1 MDLEQATRGELVEL
15 VLQQQ
20 QTIAEQQRTIAQ
32 LQTVIAKLE
41 ARIVELETRLGRSGG
56 TGMPGLKPKAK
67 EAAPPKPRKPR
78 AEGFGRKRGSPTM
91 MVTHAVDRCETCAI
105 ALVGGSVKRT
115 REVIELAPSPVQI
128 IQHVYLERRCPV
140 CGKRWVPKP
149 ELADQ
154 VLGQGRFG
162 IELLCLIATLREE
175 GRLPIR
181 VIQWYL
187 ETIHQL
193 KVSVGAIVAA
203 CHTVARLGHEAV
215 EEIRAQMR
223 ASPVVHADETGWR
236 ENGHNG
242 YVWTWSTPT
251 ERYFTYGTRAKGM
264 VDEALG
270 AEFRGVLASD
280 FYAAYH
286 HYEGWKQR
294 CWAHLLLDIHELRT
308 LYPGDASVQR
318 WAEALHELFRDA
330 RAVTHPE
337 REARRA
343 ARWPLEERAQAI
355 CAPYAEAPEAAQ
367 RRLSARIVRHL
378 KELFVFVSE
387 PEVPATNNAA
397 ERSLRHLVT
406 SRKISGGTRS
416 AAGTETKMI
425 LSSLFGTWRARGLNP
440 LAACRRLLLSPQG

>member
-1 MDLEQATRGELVEL
+1 MDLEQASREDLLEV

-20 QTIAEQQRTIAQ
+20 ETIAQ
-32 LQTVIAKLE
+32 LQAVIAKLE
-41 ARIVELETRLGRSGG
+41 ARIAELEARLGRSGG
-56 TGMPGLKPKAK
+56 KGMPGLKPKAK
-67 EAAPPKPRKPR
+67 DAMPPKPRKPR
-78 AEGFGRKRGSPTM
+78 TEGFGRERGTPTM
-91 MVTHAVDRCETCAI
+91 IVTHAVDRCEACAI

-128 IQHVYLERRCPV
+128 IQHQYLERRCPL

-162 IELLCLIATLREE
+162 IELLCRIATLREE

-193 KVSVGAIVAA
+193 EVSVGAIVGA
-203 CHTVARLGHEAV
+203 CHTVARVGRAAL
-215 EEIRAQMR
+215 EEIRAQVR

-236 ENGHNG
+236 EAGRNG
-242 YVWTWSTPT
+242 YAWTFSTET
-251 ERYFTYGTRAKGM
+251 ERYFTHGSRSKEM

-270 AEFRGVLASD
+270 DEFRGVLVSD

-294 CWAHLLLDIHELRT
+294 CWAHLLRDAHTLRT
-308 LYPGDASVQR
+308 HHPKDASVQR
-318 WAEALHELFRDA
+318 WADALHELFREA
-330 RAVTHPE
+330 QAFSHPE
-337 REARRA
+337 REERRRMRWAFERRA
-343 ARWPLEERAQAI
+343 EAI
-355 CAPYAEAPEAAQ
+355 CAPYAASPEAAQ

-387 PEVPATNNAA
+387 PAVPATNNAA

-416 AAGTETKMI
+416 AAGTETKMA

-440 LAACRRLLLSPQG
+440 LLACRQLLTSPQV